1 MKISIPIMIFML
13 CFCFKEINAGKIKI
27 LVSNLDN
34 AKGTIHYA
42 IYNSPEFFPDE
53 KGKLIGGFK
62 NVSEVN
68 KTGIVVNNLKESNY
82 AVAIYHDQ
90 NSNNEFDTF
99 LAIPIEKFGF
109 SKNAEVFF
117 GPPKFEEASIFVGE
131 KETVEIAIELR

>member
-1 MKISIPIMIFML
+1 MIFML

-117 GPPKFEEASIFVGE
+117 GPPSFDEASFYLKKNQRLKI
-131 KETVEIAIELR
+131 EISLR